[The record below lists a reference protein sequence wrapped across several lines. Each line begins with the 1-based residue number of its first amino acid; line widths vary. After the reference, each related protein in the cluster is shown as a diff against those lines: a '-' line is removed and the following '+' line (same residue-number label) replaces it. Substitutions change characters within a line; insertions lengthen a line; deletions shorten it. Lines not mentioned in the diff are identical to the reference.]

1 MSMSEIERTDNGL
14 AKSGQEQPKGE
25 RSDPTEWRPKDD
37 SGWQRVSHN
46 VEAQRVR
53 SDPLIYQS
61 LADKTPGDIAGIEAA
76 ARGSLIR
83 TMEQHGL
90 YPDERGIRVH
100 WLLAVE
106 GYGFRQP
113 EGFIHPEAPDEV
125 KREGRIAWKRCVEI
139 ASDSMTKFIFCM
151 VWRKRPGAI
160 EKTEPKA
167 LPGKED

>member
-1 MSMSEIERTDNGL
+1 MAEIDKVNRGL
-14 AKSGQEQPKGE
+14 TGPHRKPKEE
-25 RSDPTEWRPKDD
+25 RSDPTEWRPKDNSD
-37 SGWQRVSHN
+37 WQRVSHN
-46 VEAQRVR
+46 VEAQRMR
-53 SDPLIYQS
+53 AEPLTYQS
-61 LADKTPGDIAGIEAA
+61 LADMPAGTIAGIEAN
-76 ARGSLIR
+76 ARGDLVR
-83 TMEQHGL
+83 AMEQQGL

-151 VWRKRPGAI
+151 VWRKRPSAI
-160 EKTEPKA
+160 DRNKPIA